1 MHFLAHKIKISTRTK
16 VFVEKTEIEI
26 SVMTENLQK
35 MSDFRRK
42 RNFQKTFF
50 GEVHCIQLYL
60 KGDLGEN
67 KATSTTSKSDEVFIS
82 NQERII
88 IEML

>member
-1 MHFLAHKIKISTRTK
+1 MHFVAHKIKISTRTK

-35 MSDFRRK
+35 MSDFRKK
-42 RNFQKTFF
+42 RNFQKTCF
-50 GEVHCIQLYL
+50 GEVHCIQLHL

-67 KATSTTSKSDEVFIS
+67 KATSTANKSDEVFIS
-82 NQERII
+82 GKNNH
-88 IEML
+88 